1 MIEHNQSI
9 AIQKSKNAIN
19 VPAALN
25 PDLPNAVSSFELFEI
40 SYGNDFQL
48 FDEPEHPGY
57 FLRLFARQGRKEL
70 FDGTEA
76 GCGSIENDLSHGEM
90 LTCE

>member
-1 MIEHNQSI
+1 
-9 AIQKSKNAIN
+9 
-19 VPAALN
+19 
-25 PDLPNAVSSFELFEI
+25 
-40 SYGNDFQL
+40 
-48 FDEPEHPGY
+48 
-57 FLRLFARQGRKEL
+57 LRLFARQGRKEL

>member
-1 MIEHNQSI
+1 MVEHNQSI
-9 AIQKSKNAIN
+9 AIQKPKNAIN
-19 VPAALN
+19 VPATLN
-25 PDLPNAVSSFELFEI
+25 PDLPNAISSFELFEI
-40 SYGNDFQL
+40 DYRNDFQL

-57 FLRLFARQGRKEL
+57 FLRPFAWQGGKEL